1 MATWKMM
8 GCRRPLSLMAVV
20 LGSAGLLSSA
30 TVDGNRE
37 LLLLGN
43 HDLPPMIYLT
53 DNGPKGIVVDLAN
66 AIIERSGL
74 HARVD
79 AIDWGTAQER
89 LKNGTADALLQI
101 NSNPERAKIFQF
113 TGPLLNSELSIF
125 RRADRIDIRD
135 ITSLYGHRV
144 GVEKRG
150 YPASILA
157 RHPDIDMVII
167 PSWDYGLRQVSR
179 GEIDAVAVD
188 RWVGEFELSRL
199 GISDVVVNESA
210 IDNSFS
216 AIAVRK
222 GDDALLAALDQALAD
237 IRADGTYDRIL
248 ANWQGAEVIH
258 LTRQQRFFYVVGFI
272 STLLVVIL
280 LAGLVYV
287 RKIRTENALKSV
299 LNSALEKRNDELV
312 QFAYSTSHDLKSPL
326 VSSRR
331 LLEFIEKDMDAGD
344 LVEAKCNIAV
354 VSGQLGRLEVLV
366 GDILDLTAADFHDY
380 DRVSLDVEALFSSV
394 RSMNAAALEE
404 SRVDL
409 QMQSQVATS
418 PQVPQQRLT
427 QVLTNLVS
435 NGIKYRDDHKPTP
448 RVDVTLQLEHGQLL
462 MRVQDNGRGVPAGHE
477 DRLYDRFSRLHPDVA
492 TGSGLGLSIVRKH
505 VDAMGGSI
513 DVSTEESVGTTFT
526 VRIPI

>member
-1 MATWKMM
+1 
-8 GCRRPLSLMAVV
+8 
-20 LGSAGLLSSA
+20 
-30 TVDGNRE
+30 
-37 LLLLGN
+37 
-43 HDLPPMIYLT
+43 
-53 DNGPKGIVVDLAN
+53 
-66 AIIERSGL
+66 
-74 HARVD
+74 
-79 AIDWGTAQER
+79 
-89 LKNGTADALLQI
+89 
-101 NSNPERAKIFQF
+101 
-113 TGPLLNSELSIF
+113 
-125 RRADRIDIRD
+125 
-135 ITSLYGHRV
+135 
-144 GVEKRG
+144 
-150 YPASILA
+150 
-157 RHPDIDMVII
+157 
-167 PSWDYGLRQVSR
+167 
-179 GEIDAVAVD
+179 
-188 RWVGEFELSRL
+188 
-199 GISDVVVNESA
+199 
-210 IDNSFS
+210 
-216 AIAVRK
+216 
-222 GDDALLAALDQALAD
+222 
-237 IRADGTYDRIL
+237 
-248 ANWQGAEVIH
+248 
-258 LTRQQRFFYVVGFI
+258 
-272 STLLVVIL
+272 
-280 LAGLVYV
+280 
-287 RKIRTENALKSV
+287 
-299 LNSALEKRNDELV
+299 
-312 QFAYSTSHDLKSPL
+312 
-326 VSSRR
+326 
-331 LLEFIEKDMDAGD
+331 MDAGD

-435 NGIKYRDDHKPTP
+435 NGIKYRDEHKPTP